1 MSTDLLTFITGK
13 RLLRTEIPF
22 PKHEL
27 DLLIHTGALIESP
40 SILYQQSI
48 PSCVRCGNRDRSLF
62 ASHFC
67 HTCQK
72 DCLYCRHC
80 IKLGKVQECK
90 PLIHLATS
98 DKTPFLNHSSSLKW
112 KGELS
117 LAQEKAS
124 NSVIKAVEEK
134 SSLLLWAVCG
144 AGKTEMLFKGI
155 EAAINKGERVLIAT
169 PRVDVVKELSPR
181 LRTVFPSIPIASLY
195 GGSKDQHINAQLV
208 IATTHQVMRYFQSF
222 DVVIVDEVDAFP
234 FSYDKSLQYAIKQA
248 RKPQSSL
255 IYLTATPTS
264 QIRKIPKL
272 EIVYVPRRYHGFSLP
287 VPTFTWC
294 GNWRTRL
301 TKKKL
306 PPVVM
311 KWLQE
316 RLEAKKPTLLF
327 LPSVDVLKEISHL
340 LGSQSIKH
348 EAVYAADKARHE
360 KVARFRNEEYSLLLT
375 TTILERGI
383 TISNL
388 DVAVLGAEDHV
399 FTESALVQIAG
410 RVGRSAKMPTG
421 DVTFFHYGKTDAMVR
436 ARAQINWMN
445 KREV

>member
-1 MSTDLLTFITGK
+1 M
-13 RLLRTEIPF
+13 
-22 PKHEL
+22 
-27 DLLIHTGALIESP
+27 
-40 SILYQQSI
+40 
-48 PSCVRCGNRDRSLF
+48 
-62 ASHFC
+62 
-67 HTCQK
+67 
-72 DCLYCRHC
+72 YCRHC
-80 IKLGKVQECK
+80 IKLGKIQECK

-98 DKTPFLNHSSSLKW
+98 DETPFLNHSSSLRW
-112 KGELS
+112 TGELS

-144 AGKTEMLFKGI
+144 AGKTEMLFKGT
-155 EAAINKGERVLIAT
+155 EVAINKGERVLIAT

-195 GGSKDQHINAQLV
+195 GGSKDQYINAQLV

-234 FSYDKSLQYAIKQA
+234 FSYDKSLQYAIQQA

-264 QIRKIPKL
+264 QIRKIPNL

-294 GNWRTRL
+294 GNWRTRF
-301 TKKKL
+301 KKL

>member
-1 MSTDLLTFITGK
+1 M
-13 RLLRTEIPF
+13 
-22 PKHEL
+22 
-27 DLLIHTGALIESP
+27 
-40 SILYQQSI
+40 
-48 PSCVRCGNRDRSLF
+48 
-62 ASHFC
+62 
-67 HTCQK
+67 
-72 DCLYCRHC
+72 YCRHC

-155 EAAINKGERVLIAT
+155 EVAINKGERVLIAT

-181 LRTVFPSIPIASLY
+181 FRAVFPSIPIASLY

-208 IATTHQVMRYFQSF
+208 IATTHQVMRYYQCF
-222 DVVIVDEVDAFP
+222 DVVVVDEVDAFP
-234 FSYDKSLQYAIKQA
+234 FSYDKSLQYAIQQV

-255 IYLTATPTS
+255 IYLTATPAS
-264 QIRKIPKL
+264 QIRNIPNL

-287 VPTFTWC
+287 VPSFTWC

-301 TKKKL
+301 KKKKL

-327 LPSVDVLKEISHL
+327 LPSVEVLKEISRVL
-340 LGSQSIKH
+340 VLQSITH
-348 EAVYAADKARHE
+348 EAVYAADKERHE
-360 KVARFRNEEYSLLLT
+360 KVKRFRNEEYTLLLT

-383 TISNL
+383 TIANL

>member
-1 MSTDLLTFITGK
+1 
-13 RLLRTEIPF
+13 
-22 PKHEL
+22 
-27 DLLIHTGALIESP
+27 
-40 SILYQQSI
+40 
-48 PSCVRCGNRDRSLF
+48 
-62 ASHFC
+62 
-67 HTCQK
+67 
-72 DCLYCRHC
+72 LYCRHC
-80 IKLGKVQECK
+80 IKLGKIQECK

-98 DKTPFLNHSSSLKW
+98 DETPFLNHSSSLRW
-112 KGELS
+112 TGELS

-144 AGKTEMLFKGI
+144 AGKTEMLFKGT
-155 EAAINKGERVLIAT
+155 EVAINKGERVLIAT

-195 GGSKDQHINAQLV
+195 GGSKDQYINAQLV

-234 FSYDKSLQYAIKQA
+234 FSYDKSLQYAIQQA

-264 QIRKIPKL
+264 QIRKIPNL

-294 GNWRTRL
+294 GNWRTRF
-301 TKKKL
+301 KKL

-340 LGSQSIKH
+340 LII
-348 EAVYAADKARHE
+348 AVELSH
-360 KVARFRNEEYSLLLT
+360 
-375 TTILERGI
+375 
-383 TISNL
+383 
-388 DVAVLGAEDHV
+388 
-399 FTESALVQIAG
+399 
-410 RVGRSAKMPTG
+410 
-421 DVTFFHYGKTDAMVR
+421 
-436 ARAQINWMN
+436 
-445 KREV
+445 

>member
-1 MSTDLLTFITGK
+1 
-13 RLLRTEIPF
+13 
-22 PKHEL
+22 
-27 DLLIHTGALIESP
+27 
-40 SILYQQSI
+40 
-48 PSCVRCGNRDRSLF
+48 
-62 ASHFC
+62 
-67 HTCQK
+67 
-72 DCLYCRHC
+72 LYCRHC
-80 IKLGKVQECK
+80 IKLGKIQECK
-90 PLIHLATS
+90 PLIHLANY
-98 DKTPFLNHSSSLKW
+98 TPPFPNHHSSLRW
-112 KGELS
+112 TGELS

-155 EAAINKGERVLIAT
+155 EVAINKGERVLIAT

-181 LRTVFPSIPIASLY
+181 LRAVFPSIPIASLY

-208 IATTHQVMRYFQSF
+208 IATTHQVMRYYQCF
-222 DVVIVDEVDAFP
+222 DVVVVDEVDAFP
-234 FSYDKSLQYAIKQA
+234 FSYDKSLQYAIQQV

-264 QIRKIPKL
+264 QIRKIPNL

-287 VPTFTWC
+287 VPSFTWC

-301 TKKKL
+301 KKKIL

-316 RLEAKKPTLLF
+316 RLEAKKPTLIF
-327 LPSVDVLKEISHL
+327 LPSVDVLKQISQVL
-340 LGSQSIKH
+340 AYQSIMH
-348 EAVYAADKARHE
+348 EAVYAADKERHE

-383 TISNL
+383 TIANL